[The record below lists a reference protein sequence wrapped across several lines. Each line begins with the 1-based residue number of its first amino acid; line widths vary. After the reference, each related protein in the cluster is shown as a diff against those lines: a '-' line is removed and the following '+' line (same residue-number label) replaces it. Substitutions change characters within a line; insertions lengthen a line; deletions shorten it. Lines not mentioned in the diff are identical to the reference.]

1 MEYIIGKKLLD
12 TPVNMK
18 VVKMI
23 SIINECKGKQIVYKK
38 QPKEVLEKLTE
49 KAVLDFTIDSCESI
63 ILKGEEIRNIFLN
76 EVKPKTREQVSI
88 MEFRDSLKTVNS
100 AYEDMSLSS
109 QTILELHGY
118 LHRLSLVRGG
128 KYRTEENNLLR
139 TDFFRDDIFNNH
151 GVLIK
156 KNIEERLDQYI
167 EDLCREYNRLIREN
181 EIDNLIIVAAFILDF
196 ILISPFEE
204 DNVKKY
210 VVPEADY
217 VLNPKQ
223 ENCNYEF
230 DKICGA
236 GVAYKFVQ
244 CLYKEFNI
252 PNEELYDL
260 IQYVAIAT
268 VCDVVDLVSENRIL
282 VKEGLKRINN
292 TSNIGL
298 RALFKETGLEGKE
311 ITVYSLGFVIGPS
324 INASGRLEQA
334 EWALKLLIT
343 KDKNEAEELAKKLNE
358 LNKDRQELTQ
368 TGLEEAIKIIEENN
382 MAKDKVLVVYL
393 EDVHESIAGIIA
405 GRIRE
410 KYNLPTIILTK
421 AHEGAK
427 GSGRSIEEY
436 NMFEELLKC
445 KDLLGKFGGHPM
457 AAGMSIPS
465 ENIDKFREK
474 LNEVTT
480 LSDEDIIP
488 KVSIDMPLPI
498 NKINY
503 KLIDEIAL
511 LEPYGKGNPKPN
523 FAVKGLMV
531 KAARILGKNNNVLKL
546 NLTDGYLNIDGIY
559 FGDIEVA
566 LEIIKNKF
574 GEYEY
579 NKMLNG
585 QTNMVKIDIVYF
597 PDINE
602 YNGRKSVQLLI
613 QNIRV

>member
-1 MEYIIGKKLLD
+1 MVRNVKFDTVKFAQQLGISDTVAKLMVNRGIYNLDIAKEYLSSSIGELHNPTDMLGMSGA
-12 TPVNMK
+12 VELMRN
-18 VVKMI
+18 
-23 SIINECKGKQIVYKK
+23 SIIKGEKILIVGDYDVDGVISTYVLYIAISKCGGNVSFHI
-38 QPKEVLEKLTE
+38 PDRIKEGYG
-49 KAVLDFTIDSCESI
+49 INESI
-63 ILKGEEIRNIFLN
+63 IKKASEDNIDIIITCDN
-76 EVKPKTREQVSI
+76 GIAAIEQVK
-88 MEFRDSLKTVNS
+88 LAK
-100 AYEDMSLSS
+100 
-109 QTILELHGY
+109 ELGIK
-118 LHRLSLVRGG
+118 VII
-128 KYRTEENNLLR
+128 
-139 TDFFRDDIFNNH
+139 TDHHD
-151 GVLIK
+151 VP
-156 KNIEERLDQYI
+156 
-167 EDLCREYNRLIREN
+167 
-181 EIDNLIIVAAFILDF
+181 FI
-196 ILISPFEE
+196 EE
-204 DNVKKY
+204 DNVRKY

-559 FGDIEVA
+559 FGDIEVT

>member
-1 MEYIIGKKLLD
+1 MVRNVKFDTVKFAQQLGISDTVAKLMVNRGIYNLDIAKEYLSSSIGELHNPTDMLGMSGA
-12 TPVNMK
+12 VELMRN
-18 VVKMI
+18 
-23 SIINECKGKQIVYKK
+23 SIIKGEKILIVGDYDVDGVISTYVLYTAISKCGGNVSFHI
-38 QPKEVLEKLTE
+38 PDRIKEGYG
-49 KAVLDFTIDSCESI
+49 INESI
-63 ILKGEEIRNIFLN
+63 IKKASEDNIDIIITCDN
-76 EVKPKTREQVSI
+76 GIAAIEQVK
-88 MEFRDSLKTVNS
+88 LAK
-100 AYEDMSLSS
+100 
-109 QTILELHGY
+109 ELGIK
-118 LHRLSLVRGG
+118 VII
-128 KYRTEENNLLR
+128 
-139 TDFFRDDIFNNH
+139 TDHHD
-151 GVLIK
+151 VP
-156 KNIEERLDQYI
+156 
-167 EDLCREYNRLIREN
+167 
-181 EIDNLIIVAAFILDF
+181 FI
-196 ILISPFEE
+196 EE
-204 DNVKKY
+204 DNVRKY

-368 TGLEEAIKIIEENN
+368 TGLEEAIKIIEANN

-474 LNEVTT
+474 LNEVKT

>member
-1 MEYIIGKKLLD
+1 MVRNVKFDTVKFAQQLGISDTVAKLMVNRGIYNLDIAKEYLSSSIGELHNPTDMLGMSGA
-12 TPVNMK
+12 VELMRN
-18 VVKMI
+18 
-23 SIINECKGKQIVYKK
+23 SIIKGEKILIVGDYDVDGVISTYVLYIAISKCGGNVSFHI
-38 QPKEVLEKLTE
+38 PDRIKEGYG
-49 KAVLDFTIDSCESI
+49 INESI
-63 ILKGEEIRNIFLN
+63 IKKASEDNIDIIITCDN
-76 EVKPKTREQVSI
+76 GIAAIEQVK
-88 MEFRDSLKTVNS
+88 LAK
-100 AYEDMSLSS
+100 
-109 QTILELHGY
+109 ELGIK
-118 LHRLSLVRGG
+118 VII
-128 KYRTEENNLLR
+128 
-139 TDFFRDDIFNNH
+139 TDHHD
-151 GVLIK
+151 VP
-156 KNIEERLDQYI
+156 
-167 EDLCREYNRLIREN
+167 
-181 EIDNLIIVAAFILDF
+181 FI
-196 ILISPFEE
+196 EE
-204 DNVKKY
+204 DNVRKY

-410 KYNLPTIILTK
+410 KYNFPTIILTK

>member
-1 MEYIIGKKLLD
+1 MVRNVKFDTVKFAQQLGISDTVAKLMVNRGIYNLDIAKEYLSSSIGELHNPTDMLGMSGA
-12 TPVNMK
+12 VELMRN
-18 VVKMI
+18 
-23 SIINECKGKQIVYKK
+23 SIIKGEKILIVGDYDVDGVISTYVLYIAISKCGGNVSFHI
-38 QPKEVLEKLTE
+38 PDRIKEGYG
-49 KAVLDFTIDSCESI
+49 INESI
-63 ILKGEEIRNIFLN
+63 IKKASEDNIDIIITCDN
-76 EVKPKTREQVSI
+76 GIAAIEQVK
-88 MEFRDSLKTVNS
+88 LAK
-100 AYEDMSLSS
+100 
-109 QTILELHGY
+109 ELGIK
-118 LHRLSLVRGG
+118 VII
-128 KYRTEENNLLR
+128 
-139 TDFFRDDIFNNH
+139 TDHHD
-151 GVLIK
+151 VP
-156 KNIEERLDQYI
+156 
-167 EDLCREYNRLIREN
+167 
-181 EIDNLIIVAAFILDF
+181 FI
-196 ILISPFEE
+196 EE
-204 DNVKKY
+204 DNVRKY

-260 IQYVAIAT
+260 IQYLAIAT

>member
-1 MEYIIGKKLLD
+1 MVRNVKFDTVKFAQQLGISDTVAKLMVNRGIYNLDIAKEYLSSSIGELHNPTDMLGMSGA
-12 TPVNMK
+12 VELMRN
-18 VVKMI
+18 
-23 SIINECKGKQIVYKK
+23 SIIKGEKILIVGDYDVDGVISTYVLYTAISKCGGNVSFHI
-38 QPKEVLEKLTE
+38 PDRIKEGYG
-49 KAVLDFTIDSCESI
+49 INESI
-63 ILKGEEIRNIFLN
+63 IKKASEDNIDIIITCDN
-76 EVKPKTREQVSI
+76 GIAAIEQVK
-88 MEFRDSLKTVNS
+88 LAK
-100 AYEDMSLSS
+100 
-109 QTILELHGY
+109 ELGIK
-118 LHRLSLVRGG
+118 VII
-128 KYRTEENNLLR
+128 
-139 TDFFRDDIFNNH
+139 TDHHD
-151 GVLIK
+151 VP
-156 KNIEERLDQYI
+156 
-167 EDLCREYNRLIREN
+167 
-181 EIDNLIIVAAFILDF
+181 FI
-196 ILISPFEE
+196 EE
-204 DNVKKY
+204 DNVRKY

-368 TGLEEAIKIIEENN
+368 TGLEEAIKIIEANN

-559 FGDIEVA
+559 FGDIEEA

>member
-1 MEYIIGKKLLD
+1 MVRNVKFDTVKFAQQLGISDTVAKLMVNRGIYNLDIAKEYLSSSIGELHNPTDMLGMSGA
-12 TPVNMK
+12 VELMRN
-18 VVKMI
+18 
-23 SIINECKGKQIVYKK
+23 SIIKGEKILIVGDYDVDGVISTYVLYTAISKCGGNVSFHI
-38 QPKEVLEKLTE
+38 PDRIKEGYG
-49 KAVLDFTIDSCESI
+49 INESI
-63 ILKGEEIRNIFLN
+63 IKKASEDNIDIIITCDN
-76 EVKPKTREQVSI
+76 GIAAIEQVK
-88 MEFRDSLKTVNS
+88 LAK
-100 AYEDMSLSS
+100 
-109 QTILELHGY
+109 ELGIK
-118 LHRLSLVRGG
+118 VII
-128 KYRTEENNLLR
+128 
-139 TDFFRDDIFNNH
+139 TDHHD
-151 GVLIK
+151 VP
-156 KNIEERLDQYI
+156 
-167 EDLCREYNRLIREN
+167 
-181 EIDNLIIVAAFILDF
+181 FI
-196 ILISPFEE
+196 EE
-204 DNVKKY
+204 DNVRKY

>member
-1 MEYIIGKKLLD
+1 MVRNVKFDTVKFAQQLGISDTVAKLMVNRGIYNLDIAKEYLSSSIGELHNPTDMLGMSGA
-12 TPVNMK
+12 VELMRN
-18 VVKMI
+18 
-23 SIINECKGKQIVYKK
+23 SIIKGEKILIVGDYDVDGVISTYVLYITISKCGGNVSFHI
-38 QPKEVLEKLTE
+38 PDRIKEGYG
-49 KAVLDFTIDSCESI
+49 INESI
-63 ILKGEEIRNIFLN
+63 IKKASEDNIDIIITCDN
-76 EVKPKTREQVSI
+76 GIAAIEQVK
-88 MEFRDSLKTVNS
+88 LAK
-100 AYEDMSLSS
+100 
-109 QTILELHGY
+109 ELGIK
-118 LHRLSLVRGG
+118 VII
-128 KYRTEENNLLR
+128 
-139 TDFFRDDIFNNH
+139 TDHHD
-151 GVLIK
+151 VP
-156 KNIEERLDQYI
+156 
-167 EDLCREYNRLIREN
+167 
-181 EIDNLIIVAAFILDF
+181 FI
-196 ILISPFEE
+196 EE
-204 DNVKKY
+204 DNVRKY

>member
-1 MEYIIGKKLLD
+1 MVRNVKFDTVKFAQQLGISDTVAKLMVNRGIYNLDIAKEYLSSSIGELHNPTDMLGMSGA
-12 TPVNMK
+12 VELMRN
-18 VVKMI
+18 
-23 SIINECKGKQIVYKK
+23 SIIKGEKILIVGDYDVDGVISTYVLYIAISKCGGNVSFHI
-38 QPKEVLEKLTE
+38 PDRIKEGYG
-49 KAVLDFTIDSCESI
+49 INESI
-63 ILKGEEIRNIFLN
+63 IKKASEDNIDIIITCDN
-76 EVKPKTREQVSI
+76 GIAAIEQVK
-88 MEFRDSLKTVNS
+88 LAK
-100 AYEDMSLSS
+100 
-109 QTILELHGY
+109 ELGIK
-118 LHRLSLVRGG
+118 VII
-128 KYRTEENNLLR
+128 
-139 TDFFRDDIFNNH
+139 TDHHD
-151 GVLIK
+151 V
-156 KNIEERLDQYI
+156 Q
-167 EDLCREYNRLIREN
+167 
-181 EIDNLIIVAAFILDF
+181 FI
-196 ILISPFEE
+196 EE
-204 DNVKKY
+204 DNVRKY

>member
-1 MEYIIGKKLLD
+1 MVRNVKFDTVKFAQQLGISDTVAKLMVNRGIYNLDIAKEYLSSSIGELHNPTDMLGMSGA
-12 TPVNMK
+12 VELMRN
-18 VVKMI
+18 
-23 SIINECKGKQIVYKK
+23 SIIKGEKILIVGDYDVDGVISTYVLYTAISKCGGNVSFHI
-38 QPKEVLEKLTE
+38 PDRIKEGYG
-49 KAVLDFTIDSCESI
+49 INESI
-63 ILKGEEIRNIFLN
+63 IKKASEDNIDIIITCDN
-76 EVKPKTREQVSI
+76 GIAAIEQVK
-88 MEFRDSLKTVNS
+88 LAK
-100 AYEDMSLSS
+100 
-109 QTILELHGY
+109 ELGIK
-118 LHRLSLVRGG
+118 VII
-128 KYRTEENNLLR
+128 
-139 TDFFRDDIFNNH
+139 TDHHD
-151 GVLIK
+151 VP
-156 KNIEERLDQYI
+156 
-167 EDLCREYNRLIREN
+167 
-181 EIDNLIIVAAFILDF
+181 FI
-196 ILISPFEE
+196 EE
-204 DNVKKY
+204 DNVRKY

-457 AAGMSIPS
+457 ATGMSIPS

>member
-1 MEYIIGKKLLD
+1 MVNRGIYNLDIAKEYLSSSIGELHNPTDMLGMSGA
-12 TPVNMK
+12 VELMRN
-18 VVKMI
+18 
-23 SIINECKGKQIVYKK
+23 SIIKGEKILIVGDYDVDGVISTYVLYTAISKCGGNVSFHI
-38 QPKEVLEKLTE
+38 PDRIKEGYG
-49 KAVLDFTIDSCESI
+49 INESI
-63 ILKGEEIRNIFLN
+63 IKKASEDNIDIIITCDN
-76 EVKPKTREQVSI
+76 GIAAIEQVK
-88 MEFRDSLKTVNS
+88 LAK
-100 AYEDMSLSS
+100 
-109 QTILELHGY
+109 ELGIK
-118 LHRLSLVRGG
+118 VII
-128 KYRTEENNLLR
+128 
-139 TDFFRDDIFNNH
+139 TDHHD
-151 GVLIK
+151 VP
-156 KNIEERLDQYI
+156 
-167 EDLCREYNRLIREN
+167 
-181 EIDNLIIVAAFILDF
+181 FI
-196 ILISPFEE
+196 EE
-204 DNVKKY
+204 DNVRKY